1 MALTRKLFQILIS
14 NDRTLQ
20 KERVLCT
27 AKHFPGHGDAGIDSH
42 TGLPFIN
49 RSREDLEKV
58 ELVPFQQM
66 VQNGVPAV
74 MSAHIVVPALSE
86 GDDFPA
92 TLSKEILSI
101 LRNDWGFNGLIITD
115 SMGMGAI
122 DQQWGMEEDRYCF
135 SSGS

>member
-1 MALTRKLFQILIS
+1 MLNRFPHRLT
-14 NDRTLQ
+14 
-20 KERVLCT
+20 
-27 AKHFPGHGDAGIDSH
+27 
-42 TGLPFIN
+42 FIN

-122 DQQWGMEEDRYCF
+122 DQQWGMEEASILLFKRELMCF
-135 SSGS
+135 IWIG